1 MTEKEQCLKL
11 VENLIKKHEHE
22 PKLRDVL
29 KALRKRIRL
38 IGTHG
43 GPLNEQQAAHLNN
56 SISAN
61 QQCA

>member
-38 IGTHG
+38 IGTNGTH
-43 GPLNEQQAAHLNN
+43 LNEQPAAHSSSLT
-56 SISAN
+56 
-61 QQCA
+61 

>member
-11 VENLIKKHEHE
+11 IDNLIKKHEYD
-22 PKLRDVL
+22 LRVRDVL

-56 SISAN
+56 LTSAN

>member
-11 VENLIKKHEHE
+11 IDNLIKKHEYD
-22 PKLRDVL
+22 LRVRDVL

-43 GPLNEQQAAHLNN
+43 GPLNEPLEPHSSSLIKDSQQAT
-56 SISAN
+56 
-61 QQCA
+61 